1 MNKPRK
7 QMHLGLIW
15 DPAGIY
21 GSDTALAI
29 TVQTRCGPNV
39 MSRGLTRVTAGV
51 ERASCDRQ
59 VIGWT

>member
-1 MNKPRK
+1 
-7 QMHLGLIW
+7 MHLGLIW